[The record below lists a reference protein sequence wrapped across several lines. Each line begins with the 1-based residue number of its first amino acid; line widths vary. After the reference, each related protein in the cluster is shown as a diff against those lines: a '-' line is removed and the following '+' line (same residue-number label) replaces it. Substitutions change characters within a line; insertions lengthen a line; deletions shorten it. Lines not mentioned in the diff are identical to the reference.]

1 MTRVRLG
8 HRIWLDDLTWL
19 RIDFRFRPEVLP
31 RISHQFVTP
40 FNPAEHSSVL
50 TVAVSRVE
58 EKYRTSPIE
67 TQLTTFYQVL
77 KYSNKDRA
85 NTKRKKSKFDS
96 DSRVRTQSVRA
107 PSSGR
112 IVTKRK

>member
-85 NTKRKKSKFDS
+85 NTKRKKANLIAILECEH
-96 DSRVRTQSVRA
+96 RA
-107 PSSGR
+107 SEHHHPEGS
-112 IVTKRK
+112 